1 MRFWVYEDAV
11 TNHATVHEA
20 ACGFCNNGTGT
31 HRANKSDVSMNWN
44 GPFDQ
49 LEAAVQFAT
58 SLKRPMKVH
67 SCCGVPRTKSTSPG
81 YKKFQ
86 LDDVDESSLTL
97 EALFHR
103 RMLQIY
109 VRLRDETGYVA
120 IRFLG
125 AVRRHGGV
133 KYAKDALRRP
143 LNMQGGFQM
152 LRDEGRLDMSMEHFV
167 ASEQFRTLFSDRE
180 ISEARRRLN
189 S

>member
-1 MRFWVYEDAV
+1 
-11 TNHATVHEA
+11 
-20 ACGFCNNGTGT
+20 
-31 HRANKSDVSMNWN
+31 
-44 GPFDQ
+44 
-49 LEAAVQFAT
+49 
-58 SLKRPMKVH
+58 
-67 SCCGVPRTKSTSPG
+67 
-81 YKKFQ
+81 
-86 LDDVDESSLTL
+86 
-97 EALFHR
+97 
-103 RMLQIY
+103 MLQIY